1 MNFKATHIL
10 LADDDE
16 DDRMFFSDV
25 LKDIST
31 AIQLT
36 TAHDGGQLMQLLR
49 KLNSLP
55 DLIFLDLNM
64 PVKNGYECLQEI
76 RQNPA
81 LRTLPIVVLSTT
93 SQEESVQKVYEG
105 GADLYVCKPTE
116 ENILN
121 KIIQRILSINWL
133 EHLRPSRENFVLC
146 LSSN

>member
-25 LKDIST
+25 LKDISS
-31 AIQLT
+31 AIKLT
-36 TAHDGGQLMQLLR
+36 TAHDGDHLMQLLK
-49 KLNSLP
+49 KLGSLP

-64 PVKNGYECLQEI
+64 PVKNGYECLREI
-76 RQNPA
+76 RQNPY
-81 LRTLPIVVLSTT
+81 LKRLPVVVLSTT

-105 GADLYVCKPTE
+105 GADLYVCKPTA

-133 EHLRPSRENFVLC
+133 EQLRPSREEFVLC
-146 LSSN
+146 LSN